1 MHSAVKQM
9 KSVKV
14 HLTGAG
20 GGAASPEVS
29 TITTSDIE
37 SVDADL

>member
-1 MHSAVKQM
+1 M

-20 GGAASPEVS
+20 GAAASPEVS
-29 TITTSDIE
+29 TITPYDIA

>member
-1 MHSAVKQM
+1 M

-14 HLTGAG
+14 HLTGG
-20 GGAASPEVS
+20 GGAAASPEVLS
-29 TITTSDIE
+29 ITSSDIA